1 MDNPLM
7 KKFKKWASEKY
18 DIPVNMLERI
28 VYQCGD
34 VGLKIKGGGEVCN
47 IIDYLKYEKTNKHR

>member
-7 KKFKKWASEKY
+7 KDFKIWVSKKY
-18 DIPVNMLERI
+18 EVPVEQLERI

-47 IIDYLKYEKTNKHR
+47 ILEYLNN